1 MPIPGP
7 GELLLRLDGDI
18 SPTVFLPLTIASG
31 AGRREGYRP
40 MKTRLLLLSALIALV
55 TSGCGQKDT
64 TTAAPAASAP
74 AGPRTVEIT
83 AGDNMKYSLAVI
95 EAKPGE
101 QITVILTNIGTQ
113 PKEVMGHNW
122 ILLKAGT
129 DAEAFDK
136 AATAAKDT
144 NYFPAALAGQVLAHI
159 ELLGPRK
166 SGEVTF
172 TAPTTPGE
180 YPFLC
185 SFPAHFQVGMKG
197 VLIVK

>member
-1 MPIPGP
+1 MK
-7 GELLLRLDGDI
+7 LRLLF
-18 SPTVFLPLTIASG
+18 S
-31 AGRREGYRP
+31 
-40 MKTRLLLLSALIALV
+40 SALIALLA
-55 TSGCGQKDT
+55 SGCGQKESAPAS
-64 TTAAPAASAP
+64 TAAAP

-83 AGDNMKYSLAVI
+83 AGDDMKYNITTI
-95 EAKPGE
+95 EAKAGE
-101 QITVILTNIGTQ
+101 RITIVLTNIGTQ

-136 AATAAKDT
+136 VAILAKDT
-144 NYFPAALAGQVLAHI
+144 EYFPATLADQVIAHI
-159 ELLGPRK
+159 PLLGPRK

-172 TAPTTPGE
+172 TVPSAPGQ

-197 VLIVK
+197 NLVVH

>member
-1 MPIPGP
+1 LAVATPGAVANLA
-7 GELLLRLDGDI
+7 GAM
-18 SPTVFLPLTIASG
+18 TINL
-31 AGRREGYRP
+31 
-40 MKTRLLLLSALIALV
+40 RLLLASALIALV
-55 TSGCGQKDT
+55 TSGCGPKDAPAT
-64 TTAAPAASAP
+64 VAAAAPS
-74 AGPRTVEIT
+74 GPRTIEIT
-83 AGDNMKYSLAVI
+83 AGDTMKYSLNLI

-101 QITVILTNIGTQ
+101 ELTVVLTNIGAQ

-136 AATAAKDT
+136 AATLAKDT
-144 NYFPAALAGQVLAHI
+144 DYFPTALAGQVLAHI
-159 ELLGPRK
+159 ELLGPHK

-172 TAPTTPGE
+172 KAPTTPGD

-197 VLIVK
+197 VLTVK